1 MLRDPLKFA
10 PEFQRFACPT
20 APRDGQGMLDT
31 VTQHIASMLGGR
43 PLEALIMPNMHH
55 ITVLERA
62 ACCISYYCTDEGRS
76 MAVLPRRCTV
86 VPLVTNLSNNINSFR
101 ASQ

>member
-1 MLRDPLKFA
+1 MLGDPLNFA
-10 PEFQRFACPT
+10 PKFQRFACPT

-55 ITVLERA
+55 ITVLEHA
-62 ACCISYYCTDEGRS
+62 TC
-76 MAVLPRRCTV
+76 
-86 VPLVTNLSNNINSFR
+86 
-101 ASQ
+101 